1 MTDAFILENG
11 ARLPIALDAQLWRG
25 GEGAIR
31 SIRERPDQVAK
42 IIHPGHGRFSRE
54 KIEAMI
60 ASPPEHLSQN
70 AGDEDLPVF
79 AWPTALVED
88 EPGQAIGF
96 VMQRIDRERA
106 VTLEKYM
113 TRLSAA
119 QALSEND
126 RSLNRRMQVCR
137 NLAAA
142 IAELHRQAHFIVD
155 LKPANVLMFKDT
167 CVVCLIDNDSFS
179 IGARDGSR
187 FTASA
192 YSQEYLSPELL
203 RGNLTPES
211 VINDWQDRFALAVV
225 MFQILNNG
233 IHPFQGVPGIEV
245 DSWNTDFC
253 VRQRYYPYGRTPCP
267 ESGPVKAS
275 THDCWD
281 DQTRALFDRT
291 FTAQRPSQRVSAAE
305 WRDHFDRLVRS
316 TDSFRRCGRHP
327 NEVTHIH
334 VVGRDCPECRF
345 DALAAQIPSAALP
358 PVPVF
363 STTEAAPIL
372 PPVKPG
378 KHGWL
383 YGILA
388 AGVAVV
394 IAVIVA
400 IWPTPPHPLQPPP
413 PEKEDPGT
421 NQNSQ
426 GQVQPPTLSP
436 EEQAKYA
443 AAVKAERMASP
454 DDQEG
459 IGARIEMLV
468 KEIMAAAIQ
477 ENKAEILNI
486 MKLARSGDDAV
497 TVDTARTGIRNT
509 QFAARMASWKRFR
522 DNARRLSDD
531 AREIYRTDLP
541 RALDLQ
547 TWAVALDPLGREFVG
562 NFAYF
567 LVLSGRDEEA
577 LKAALFAIT
586 LPREEGRIVRIADWD
601 TIGAALARSNKPEP
615 ATEAYLVALASTS
628 DLSGFCKSLLNQQSQ
643 LGEKLKAPIDAVFR
657 RIQERGQSDTPGCA
671 YPPQWKGS
679 E

>member
-25 GEGAIR
+25 GEGAIW

-88 EPGQAIGF
+88 EPGKAIGF

-253 VRQRYYPYGRTPCP
+253 VRQRYYPYGRTPCR

-345 DALAAQIPSAALP
+345 DVLAAQTQSDDDPRISTSASTDDSKVLP
-358 PVPVF
+358 PK
-363 STTEAAPIL
+363 E
-372 PPVKPG
+372 KG
-378 KHGWL
+378 GHGWL
-383 YGILA
+383 YGLIA
-388 AGVAVV
+388 VGVAVV
-394 IAVIVA
+394 IAVVIAIV
-400 IWPTPPHPLQPPP
+400 PSPPP
-413 PEKEDPGT
+413 PKKEDPLPPPPPP
-421 NQNSQ
+421 QSSSQ
-426 GQVQPPTLSP
+426 DAT
-436 EEQAKYA
+436 YA
-443 AAVKAERMASP
+443 AALKAERMEVP
-454 DDQEG
+454 EDNEG
-459 IGARIEMLV
+459 VDARKLLLY
-468 KEIMAAAIQ
+468 KEIMAAALNENQ
-477 ENKAEILNI
+477 EDIHRIMMLAEKGDDSATLDAVRTGVRNGRF
-486 MKLARSGDDAV
+486 LARMGA
-497 TVDTARTGIRNT
+497 
-509 QFAARMASWKRFR
+509 WKRFR
-522 DNARRLSDD
+522 TEADRARHE
-531 AREIYRTDLP
+531 AEKHFGTDFAK
-541 RALDLQ
+541 ALDLQ
-547 TWAVALDPLGREFVG
+547 AKAMYLDPLDREIANVYG
-562 NFAYF
+562 IYLA
-567 LVLSGRDEEA
+567 LEGRDDEA
-577 LKAALFAIT
+577 LMTTVFAMS
-586 LPREEGRIVRIADWD
+586 LPRPEGGLIRTGTW
-601 TIGAALARSNKPEP
+601 TMLGAELARRDNPGR
-615 ATEAYLVALASTS
+615 AAQAYMVGLASTPN
-628 DLSGFCKSLLNQQSQ
+628 LAQFCDQLLEQRTHF
-643 LGEKLKAPIDAVFR
+643 GEKLKEPIDAVFR